1 VAALHISLFGGFEA
15 RLGSGEMLPLKGRK
29 TQALVGYLALTP
41 GKRHTRDELVALLW
55 SDRGERQARSSL
67 RQSLS
72 ELRKA
77 LGDGD
82 DSPLIAGRDAV
93 SLDADAVD
101 VDVAEFEHLIDDG
114 TPRALE
120 RAVELYRGDLLDGIG
135 VHDPAFEDWLRDER
149 QRLHECACEALSKLL
164 DHRAPED
171 TERAIALAR
180 RLLMLDP
187 LRETTHRALMRLYA
201 GKGERTLALKQYQAC
216 HDVLAAELGLSP
228 ETETE
233 ELAAEIR
240 TGAARTEEAV
250 DPVSDRRA
258 SRAEPLPLPDKP
270 SIAVLPFT
278 NMSGDPEQEY
288 FSDGITEDIIT
299 ELSRFKN
306 LFVIARNSTFA
317 FKGQAVDVGKVS
329 AKLGVG
335 YLVEGSVR
343 KAGNRVRVTA
353 QLIEAKTGNHLW
365 AERYDRDLEDI
376 FAVQDEL
383 VHEIAAAVPGQLDVA
398 AVQRARRRPV
408 EDLTAYDCVLRGE
421 WLVYQDFGSREALE
435 LFEKAIEIDPQCAR
449 AYTRLA
455 ALHAYSIWAHGASV
469 DEAAKMARSLA
480 ERALAIDPA
489 DPVVQAIVA
498 EAYILVGEHDL
509 ARRHIER
516 GIKLNPNDYNVMA
529 VAGIVLGYLGDHE
542 EGLRWLHKLSR
553 HDPFSGDS
561 VREAFFDIYYM
572 ARRYEDALA
581 VYRGWHNPPSHM
593 YAILAAAYAQLDR
606 MDDASGAIAQHERTR
621 PDGFDPVQ
629 VAHAH
634 ARICARKEDREH
646 WLEGYRKA
654 GLEV

>member
-1 VAALHISLFGGFEA
+1 MAALHISLFGGFEA
-15 RLGSGEMLPLKGRK
+15 RLGSGEVLPLKGRK

-114 TPRALE
+114 TPTALE

-149 QRLHECACEALSKLL
+149 GRLQERACEALSRLL
-164 DHRAPED
+164 DHQAVGD
-171 TERAIALAR
+171 TERAIATAR
-180 RLLMLDP
+180 RLLALDP

-270 SIAVLPFT
+270 SIAVLPFV
-278 NMSGDPEQEY
+278 NISGDPEQEY
-288 FSDGITEDIIT
+288 FSDGVTEDIIT
-299 ELSRFKN
+299 ELSRFRS
-306 LFVIARNSTFA
+306 LFVIAHNSSFTY
-317 FKGQAVDVGKVS
+317 KGRAAKVQDIGRE
-329 AKLGVG
+329 LGVQ
-335 YLVEGSVR
+335 YVVEGSVR
-343 KAGNRVRVTA
+343 KAGDRVRITA
-353 QLIEAKTGNHLW
+353 QFVEAESGNHLW
-365 AERYDRDLEDI
+365 AERYDRDLEDV
-376 FAVQDEL
+376 FAVQDEVVQAIVSIL
-383 VHEIAAAVPGQLDVA
+383 PEKLGRAALAHASRKSTDN
-398 AVQRARRRPV
+398 
-408 EDLTAYDCVLRGE
+408 LTAYDYLLRGE
-421 WLVYQDFGSREALE
+421 WYTRTDYGDPKALE
-435 LFEKAIEIDPQCAR
+435 MFEKAVEIDPQCAR
-449 AYTRLA
+449 AYARLA
-455 ALHAYSIWAHGASV
+455 VLHLYNVFRWGVPSEESARKGLEYAELALGIDEDDAS
-469 DEAAKMARSLA
+469 
-480 ERALAIDPA
+480 
-489 DPVVQAIVA
+489 VQAIA
-498 EAYILVGEHDL
+498 SLAYHLLGQHDR
-509 ARRHIER
+509 AKIHSENAIA
-516 GIKLNPNDYNVMA
+516 LNPNDVYVISRHA
-529 VAGIVLGYLGDHE
+529 HLLAYLGDPAGGIEWMRKEQRLDPHE
-542 EGLRWLHKLSR
+542 PESHAESW
-553 HDPFSGDS
+553 
-561 VREAFFDIYYM
+561 VEIYYM
-572 ARRYEDALA
+572 ARQYEQAIA
-581 VYRGWHNPPSHM
+581 AFERWRNPPFHL
-593 YAILAAAYAQLDR
+593 YAELAACHAQAGR
-606 MDDASGAIAQHERTR
+606 MDDARAAVAEYERQR
-621 PDGFDPVQ
+621 PKDYDFGKFAA
-629 VAHAH
+629 AHMTM
-634 ARICARKEDREH
+634 CKYQEDRDH

-654 GLEV
+654 GFSV